1 MTAPAK
7 RGPGRPKMPPSE
19 ARTLRLPLRLSATER
34 AALVAAAGGR
44 DLTTWARETL
54 LAVAGMTRGGR

>member
-1 MTAPAK
+1 
-7 RGPGRPKMPPSE
+7 MPPSE